1 MCTKSQTWILPALN
15 VCIFTK
21 KRACL
26 TVLPTRSAFSM
37 HLWHQLYLFIMCEIC
52 WSCYDSLLIIRDD
65 MLIVAMNNSWSCITT
80 VNHTCWSC
88 MIYVDHP
95 IIRLLI
101 KCDICWSCYDAAVDH
116 GWNLLIMPWKPIDH
130 TWWYVDRSYEQ
141 AVDHTWCIT

>member
-1 MCTKSQTWILPALN
+1 MN
-15 VCIFTK
+15 F
-21 KRACL
+21 ACL
-26 TVLPTRSAFSM
+26 KCLYFYKKELVWQCFPLGL
-37 HLWHQLYLFIMCEIC
+37 HLACISDTNYLFIMCEIC
-52 WSCYDSLLIIRDD
+52 WSCYDSLLIICDD

-80 VNHTCWSC
+80 VNHICWSC

-116 GWNLLIMPWKPIDH
+116 GWNLLIMLWKPIDH
-130 TWWYVDRSYEQ
+130 MWWYVDRSYEE